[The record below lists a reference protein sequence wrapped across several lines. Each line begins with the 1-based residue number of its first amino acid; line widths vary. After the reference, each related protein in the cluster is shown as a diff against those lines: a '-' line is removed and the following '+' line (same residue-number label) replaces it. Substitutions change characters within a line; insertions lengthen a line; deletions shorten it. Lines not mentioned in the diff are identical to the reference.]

1 MKEMTERKKLK
12 SLLFQSVFNPKN
24 LEVLPCLLIVAILF
38 IPALFRPW
46 LIYDERSI
54 FEGTHFA
61 TPSSFGEF
69 FEILENFG
77 LNFNIV
83 SSNTIYSSNYITRTA
98 PLGQFIGMTLSFLF
112 KNNPFFYHLFNLTFH
127 LINTFLVYLI
137 LKTLLYKDTLNKTP
151 SLMAKCFVLV
161 LPTVWAVHPTM
172 VEPVLLST
180 NFGALISYF
189 FFFVFVLDFLLNKER
204 NQLYSLRRYLI
215 PFIFLIPMMINEYI
229 VTLPLTLF
237 IISFYFNHKQ
247 NPFKAAL
254 KKSLEETQP
263 YFYGLILYV
272 VYFVLFTHYQS
283 SHQFT
288 ENGFIVFLERVFWL
302 APQIFLHCIK
312 LIFYPKLLSIDQ
324 TILVKLG
331 DTLSSPYALFCI
343 AFFMAWLFIPLTLF
357 ILKRKL
363 SNLFLLCW
371 TFFFTLLP
379 FLHILMPSYA
389 LVAERYLYCSLA
401 FFVICSGK
409 IIYEL
414 VFVNASNTYKSR
426 EYITIVL
433 LSVILTASLVRSF
446 YRTSDWKDNF
456 SFITASYKTSNDP
469 LFKAVRLGMLAKTLS
484 VYEPSRREEI
494 RDYFIQALT
503 ELKKAKLTTIE
514 KRKHQNQVPLVIKSY
529 GNDYDSLLAKIAFL
543 EASTVYLDFK
553 GDYKF
558 ALSFLEPYVKNV
570 KKTDP
575 RVLELYAHLLAI
587 DKNYKKAEK
596 VLLAANATYPNNN
609 FILGDLVDF
618 YTTTKKD
625 NKLAEK
631 YLTQALR
638 LYAYDPSILQKA
650 ISFYKE
656 QKNSFL
662 AARFAYLHGLRTQ
675 SKLAYQIALSNYLD
689 VGDLRDAKKTIAKL
703 QKLKAN
709 DPETLYFTSKYYHQI
724 KDKEKALYYMI
735 EAFKATQAP
744 NTDPKLRFDIAHN
757 LAKLYAFFGN
767 KETAIQLSQGFLE
780 LAGNDRDSLIKLA
793 KLYKSL
799 GLNKETQV
807 CITKIKSLKG

>member
-1 MKEMTERKKLK
+1 MTEKKETQL
-12 SLLFQSVFNPKN
+12 LLFKSIFNRKN

-38 IPALFRPW
+38 IPTLFRAW

-54 FEGTHFA
+54 FEGIHFA
-61 TPSSFGEF
+61 TPSSLGEF
-69 FEILENFG
+69 FEIIENFG
-77 LNFNIV
+77 LNFNII

-112 KNNPFFYHLFNLTFH
+112 RNKPFFYHLFNCGFH
-127 LINTFLVYLI
+127 LINTFLFYLI
-137 LKTLLYKDTLNKTP
+137 LKTLTCKETLNKTA
-151 SLMAKCFVLV
+151 SLISRCFILI
-161 LPTVWAVHPTM
+161 LTAIWAIHPVM
-172 VEPVLLST
+172 IEPVLLST

-204 NQLYSLRRYLI
+204 NKLYSLRRYLI

-229 VTLPLTLF
+229 VTLSLTLF
-237 IISFYFNHKQ
+237 TISFYFNYKQ
-247 NPFKAAL
+247 NSFKTAF
-254 KKSLEETQP
+254 KTSLEETKP
-263 YFYGLILYV
+263 YFYGLILYI
-272 VYFVLFTHYQS
+272 VYFVLFTHYQF
-283 SHQFT
+283 SHQHI

-302 APQIFLHCIK
+302 APQIFMHFLK
-312 LIFYPKLLSIDQ
+312 LIFYPQLLSIDQ
-324 TILVKLG
+324 TVLVKLG
-331 DTLSSPYALFCI
+331 NTLSSPYALFCI
-343 AFFMAWLFIPLTLF
+343 VFFIAWLFIPLTLF

-379 FLHILMPSYA
+379 FLHILMPSYV
-389 LVAERYLYCSLA
+389 LVAERYLYCPLA
-401 FFVICSGK
+401 FLVICSGK

-414 VFVNASNTYKSR
+414 VFANFSNTYKSKA
-426 EYITIVL
+426 YITIVL
-433 LSVILTASLVRSF
+433 LSVILTAGLVRSF
-446 YRTSDWKDNF
+446 YRASDWKDNF
-456 SFITASYKTSNDP
+456 SFITSSYKTSNDP

-484 VYEPSRREEI
+484 VYEPSRAEEI
-494 RDYFIQALT
+494 KNYFIQALT

-514 KRKHQNQVPLVIKSY
+514 NIKLYQKKVPLVIKSY
-529 GNDYDSLLAKIAFL
+529 GIDYESFLTKIAFL

-558 ALSFLEPYVKNV
+558 ALSFLEPHIRNL

-575 RVLELYAHLLAI
+575 RVLELYAHLLVR
-587 DKNYKKAEK
+587 DNNYKKAEK

-609 FILGDLVDF
+609 FILGDLIDF
-618 YTTTKKD
+618 YTTNKKD
-625 NKLAEK
+625 SKLAEK
-631 YLTQALR
+631 YLIQALK
-638 LYAYDPSILQKA
+638 LYSYDASILQKA

-675 SKLAYQIALSNYLD
+675 SKLAYQIALSNYLE
-689 VGDLRDAKKTIAKL
+689 VGDIRDAKKAVAKL
-703 QKLKAN
+703 QKLNAN
-709 DPETLYFTSKYYHQI
+709 DPETLYFISKYYHQV

-767 KETAIQLSQGFLE
+767 KETAIRLSQGFLE
-780 LAGNDRDSLIKLA
+780 LAGNDRESLIKLA

-799 GLNKETQV
+799 GLNKETQL